1 MVLYNKG
8 EKEEMEETKN
18 EAKEKENN
26 AVQTVEKKD
35 AKKENL
41 EEKETNQLKEQTK
54 KETIENA
61 YKKIGENV
69 AKARKKRKMSQLAL
83 SLEMGYKSVSVIS
96 FAEICLNGA
105 HFNLAHLMQISSILE
120 VPLATF
126 FESVEE
132 IIKNP

>member
-1 MVLYNKG
+1 M
-8 EKEEMEETKN
+8 
-18 EAKEKENN
+18 
-26 AVQTVEKKD
+26 
-35 AKKENL
+35 
-41 EEKETNQLKEQTK
+41 
-54 KETIENA
+54 
-61 YKKIGENV
+61 

-120 VPLATF
+120 VTLATF
-126 FESVEE
+126 FVFVEE

>member
-1 MVLYNKG
+1 M
-8 EKEEMEETKN
+8 
-18 EAKEKENN
+18 
-26 AVQTVEKKD
+26 
-35 AKKENL
+35 
-41 EEKETNQLKEQTK
+41 
-54 KETIENA
+54 
-61 YKKIGENV
+61 

-120 VPLATF
+120 VPLTTF

>member
-1 MVLYNKG
+1 ML
-8 EKEEMEETKN
+8 
-18 EAKEKENN
+18 
-26 AVQTVEKKD
+26 KKV
-35 AKKENL
+35 
-41 EEKETNQLKEQTK
+41 
-54 KETIENA
+54 TIENA

-120 VPLATF
+120 VPLTTF

>member
-1 MVLYNKG
+1 ML
-8 EKEEMEETKN
+8 
-18 EAKEKENN
+18 
-26 AVQTVEKKD
+26 
-35 AKKENL
+35 
-41 EEKETNQLKEQTK
+41 K
-54 KETIENA
+54 KETIKNA

-69 AKARKKRKMSQLAL
+69 AKARKKCKMSQLAL

>member
-1 MVLYNKG
+1 ML
-8 EKEEMEETKN
+8 
-18 EAKEKENN
+18 
-26 AVQTVEKKD
+26 
-35 AKKENL
+35 
-41 EEKETNQLKEQTK
+41 K

-69 AKARKKRKMSQLAL
+69 AKAHKKSKMYQLAL

-120 VPLATF
+120 VPLTTF

>member
-1 MVLYNKG
+1 
-8 EKEEMEETKN
+8 
-18 EAKEKENN
+18 
-26 AVQTVEKKD
+26 
-35 AKKENL
+35 
-41 EEKETNQLKEQTK
+41 
-54 KETIENA
+54 
-61 YKKIGENV
+61 
-69 AKARKKRKMSQLAL
+69 MSQLAL

-120 VPLATF
+120 VPLTTF

>member
-1 MVLYNKG
+1 ML
-8 EKEEMEETKN
+8 
-18 EAKEKENN
+18 
-26 AVQTVEKKD
+26 
-35 AKKENL
+35 
-41 EEKETNQLKEQTK
+41 K

-61 YKKIGENV
+61 YKKICENV

-120 VPLATF
+120 VPLTTF

>member
-1 MVLYNKG
+1 ML
-8 EKEEMEETKN
+8 
-18 EAKEKENN
+18 
-26 AVQTVEKKD
+26 
-35 AKKENL
+35 
-41 EEKETNQLKEQTK
+41 K

-120 VPLATF
+120 VPLTTF

-132 IIKNP
+132 IIKNL

>member
-1 MVLYNKG
+1 ML
-8 EKEEMEETKN
+8 
-18 EAKEKENN
+18 
-26 AVQTVEKKD
+26 
-35 AKKENL
+35 
-41 EEKETNQLKEQTK
+41 K

-105 HFNLAHLMQISSILE
+105 HFNLAHLMQISRILE

>member
-1 MVLYNKG
+1 ML
-8 EKEEMEETKN
+8 
-18 EAKEKENN
+18 
-26 AVQTVEKKD
+26 
-35 AKKENL
+35 
-41 EEKETNQLKEQTK
+41 K

-120 VPLATF
+120 VPLTTF

-132 IIKNP
+132 IIKNH

>member
-1 MVLYNKG
+1 ML
-8 EKEEMEETKN
+8 
-18 EAKEKENN
+18 
-26 AVQTVEKKD
+26 
-35 AKKENL
+35 
-41 EEKETNQLKEQTK
+41 K

-120 VPLATF
+120 VPLTTF

>member
-1 MVLYNKG
+1 ML
-8 EKEEMEETKN
+8 EN
-18 EAKEKENN
+18 EVIQK
-26 AVQTVEKKD
+26 
-35 AKKENL
+35 
-41 EEKETNQLKEQTK
+41 
-54 KETIENA
+54 A
-61 YKKIGENV
+61 YKIIGENV
-69 AKARKKRKMSQLAL
+69 AKARKERKVSQLAL

-126 FESVEE
+126 FEGVEE